1 MGHIIQD
8 LIELKDLL
16 SDIEVIFL
24 ELTKGTVIA
33 ESTIKK
39 LM

>member
-24 ELTKGTVIA
+24 ELTKA
-33 ESTIKK
+33 Q
-39 LM
+39 